1 MKNAQG
7 DTADQLIGE
16 LYDDESRTALL
27 RFLKLSE
34 GDEFHIAAVEVPSP
48 MAREALLSW
57 LRVRNPS
64 QQFLEVS
71 LRRPFGGSLAEAL
84 AEAAGPVGLNE
95 GTRCIALT
103 ELELTDEAATASHP
117 RVFMRLNVERD
128 ALVHSLRAR
137 CLLLAHPVALLKL
150 RSIAPDFCAYFSL
163 LVTCREEALAAPV
176 PEREGSRLST
186 SAMLSLADADWP
198 SLLREAD
205 LAHTRCQY
213 DRMRDN
219 LAAFVASRQSE
230 EWEAEVSLLRLAL
243 TLAERGAHEA
253 RVECAEHVVNGRVI
267 TRVRRALLCA
277 LIHQRLGDPEA
288 EAASIRAAADDA
300 RASEDPLPTAEVLL
314 EEGRRLARRGRVDE
328 ALRNLDEAAGLF
340 VRAERRRDAWIAR
353 AQRVA
358 IEAQSN
364 HGDKA
369 AEEISRLIVE
379 ARDVLRDDLLTAM
392 GERLRARE
400 FSARGDH
407 DGALRVLREAVLP
420 VFERSGDWEDAISTR
435 GQIAEVQQSRG
446 DLDEAIQILRGE
458 VLPGFE
464 RLGHAREAAVTRA
477 NVGDLLSRKGRH
489 AEAFSTLEAALRSLE
504 QLRLPRERAQC
515 SLTLAEAHHRSGGV
529 LLALREVTTAMS
541 LAESLRDPSL
551 LRDAADLQARLLFA
565 LGRAKEIP
573 AVFDRVGHILA
584 EDARWSE
591 LSKLDALRHRFARP
605 PSPPVPPPRRKR

>member
-1 MKNAQG
+1 MHAQG
-7 DTADQLIGE
+7 DTADQIVGD
-16 LYDDESRTALL
+16 LYDDESRSALL

-34 GDEFHIAAVEVPSP
+34 GDEFHLAAVEVPSP
-48 MAREALLSW
+48 VAREALLSW
-57 LRVRNPS
+57 LRARNPS

-71 LRRPFGGSLAEAL
+71 LRRPFEGSLADAL
-84 AEAAGPVGLNE
+84 AEAVGPVGVTE
-95 GTRCIALT
+95 ATRCIALT

-137 CLLLAHPVALLKL
+137 CLLLAHPAAMLKL

-176 PEREGSRLST
+176 LARDGSPLST

-205 LAHTRCQY
+205 LAHSRCQY
-213 DRMRDN
+213 DRMRDS
-219 LAAFVASRQSE
+219 LAAFVASRQAD
-230 EWEAEVSLLRLAL
+230 EWGAEVSLLRLAL

-253 RVECAEHVVNGRVI
+253 RIECASHVVSGRVI

-277 LIHQRLGDPEA
+277 LIHQRLGDDEA
-288 EAASIRAAADDA
+288 EAASIRTAAENA
-300 RASEDPLPTAEVLL
+300 RSTEDPLPQAEVLL
-314 EEGRRLARRGRVDE
+314 VEGNRLARRGHVDE
-328 ALRNLDEAAGLF
+328 ALRSLDEAAGLF

-358 IEAQSN
+358 IEARASP
-364 HGDKA
+364 DDRVS
-369 AEEISRLIVE
+369 EEISRLIVE
-379 ARDVLRDDLLTAM
+379 ARDVLRDDLLTAT
-392 GERLRARE
+392 GESLRARAL
-400 FSARGDH
+400 SARGDH

-420 VFERSGDWEDAISTR
+420 VFERPGDWEDTLSTK
-435 GQIAEVQQSRG
+435 GQIAEVHHLRG
-446 DLDEAIQILRGE
+446 DFDEAIQILRGE

-464 RLGHAREAAVTRA
+464 RLGRARDAAVTRS
-477 NVGDLLSRKGRH
+477 NLGDLLSRKGLH
-489 AEAFSTLEAALRSLE
+489 AEAISTLEVASSALD
-504 QLRLPRERAQC
+504 QLRLPRERAQS

-529 LLALREVTTAMS
+529 SLAQREVTTAMS

-551 LRDAADLQARLLFA
+551 LRDAADLQARLLTA
-565 LGRAKEIP
+565 LGRAREIP
-573 AVFDRVGHILA
+573 AVFDRVGRILA

-605 PSPPVPPPRRKR
+605 SPPVPPARRKR